1 MQLPGVFMPGTKILL
16 SGSGSS
22 AEIEEDIRTELA
34 ALETIKVTETKE
46 PTPAGTLAPGLEH
59 AAAFLISH
67 SDKVIGLAT
76 ALINLLNT
84 ILSKRGTPSP
94 ASKPTATQATLVI
107 EDKELSFPS
116 SAPQQER
123 FLKSLESA
131 QKTEK

>member
-1 MQLPGVFMPGTKILL
+1 MPGTKILL
-16 SGSGSS
+16 NGPGGSS
-22 AEIEEDIRTELA
+22 AEIEQDIRTELA
-34 ALETIKVTETKE
+34 ALETINVTEKKE
-46 PTPAGTLAPGLEH
+46 PAPAGTLASGLEH
-59 AAAFLISH
+59 VAAFVISH
-67 SDKVIGLAT
+67 GDKIIGLAT

-116 SAPQQER
+116 SAAQQDR
-123 FLKSLESA
+123 FLKSLESG